1 LQIPYQSSK
10 IYSCK
15 YLTTT
20 LWIRKAQTMYFKKSL
35 LIITLLVILPQIALA
50 TTWKIDPVHTSVE
63 FKIRHLMVSWVK
75 GVFTEVDGTVDIDSA
90 DLAKSAVKVRIGTA
104 SIDTNNQK
112 RDDHLRSTDFFDAAT
127 FPAMSFVSKKV
138 LVDNG
143 QPVKIVGDLTIRDV
157 TREVELAVEDF
168 SQTVIDPWG
177 NTRRG
182 ASASTQINRSDYG
195 LTWNKA
201 LETGGVV
208 VGDEVHISLEVE
220 LIKE

>member
-1 LQIPYQSSK
+1 
-10 IYSCK
+10 
-15 YLTTT
+15 
-20 LWIRKAQTMYFKKSL
+20 MYVYKRL

-50 TTWKIDPVHTSVE
+50 ETWKIDPVHTAVE

-90 DLAKSAVKVRIGTA
+90 DLAKSTVKVRIGTA

-112 RDDHLRSTDFFDAAT
+112 RDDHLRSPDFFDAAT
-127 FPAMSFVSKKV
+127 FPAISFVSKKV
-138 LVDNG
+138 LVANG
-143 QPVKIVGDLTIRDV
+143 QPTKIVGDLTIRDV
-157 TREVELAVEDF
+157 TREVELEVADF
-168 SQTVIDPWG
+168 SQTVTDPWG

-208 VGDEVHISLEVE
+208 VGDEVHINLEVE
-220 LIKE
+220 LIKG

>member
-1 LQIPYQSSK
+1 
-10 IYSCK
+10 
-15 YLTTT
+15 
-20 LWIRKAQTMYFKKSL
+20 MYFKKSL

-90 DLAKSAVKVRIGTA
+90 DMAKSAVKVRIETA

-112 RDDHLRSTDFFDAAT
+112 RDDHLRSPDFFNVAKYPD
-127 FPAMSFVSKKV
+127 MMFVSKRVEVAK
-138 LVDNG
+138 G
-143 QPVKIVGDLTIRDV
+143 QPVKIVGDLTILDV
-157 TREVELAVEDF
+157 TREVVLEVEDF
-168 SQTVIDPWG
+168 SQTVVDPWG

-182 ASASTQINRSDYG
+182 ASASTQIKRSDYG

-201 LETGGVV
+201 LEAGGVV
-208 VGDEVHISLEVE
+208 VGDEVHINLEVE
-220 LIKE
+220 LIRQ